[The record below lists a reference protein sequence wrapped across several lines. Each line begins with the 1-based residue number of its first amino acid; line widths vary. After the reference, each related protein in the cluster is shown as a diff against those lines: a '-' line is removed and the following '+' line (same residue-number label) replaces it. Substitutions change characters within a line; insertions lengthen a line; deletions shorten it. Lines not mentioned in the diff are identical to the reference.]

1 MSAMI
6 DLNEL
11 RIFVA
16 AAERNSF
23 TRAAIDLGVAQP
35 TISRIVKAL
44 EEEWDEPLFY
54 RTGRGVRLSE
64 FGEVVYER
72 ARRLLRDADQ
82 VSEDLRAMSRT
93 PTGEVALGV
102 PPSMVTAVVPQLV
115 KTIRDKAPGLRLRIL
130 EGFSDRIE
138 RWLANGSIE
147 VGVFSKY
154 REANQPGEPAL
165 FTSPLMLAS
174 PPSMHPS
181 SQTIDFQTLAALPL
195 VLPMVPNGLRMII
208 ESVARRFHFPLNVL
222 VDAEL
227 IAAQKLVAEQCN
239 CHMIKALHTIVDDQA
254 SGRFQASLIVNPTI
268 LRYVVLH
275 TTQHRP
281 LTCAGKM
288 VAAEVNSILRELKSD
303 DVSELV
309 EPSVS

>member
-1 MSAMI
+1 MI
-6 DLNEL
+6 NLDDL
-11 RIFVA
+11 RIFAA

-23 TRAAIDLGVAQP
+23 TRAAVDLGVAQP

-44 EEEWDEPLFY
+44 EKEWDEPLFY

-64 FGEVVYER
+64 FGEVLYGR
-72 ARRLLRDADQ
+72 AKQILRDAEQ

-93 PTGEVALGV
+93 PTGEVSIGV

-115 KTIRDKAPGLRLRIL
+115 KSIRDKAPGLRLCIL

-138 RWLANGSIE
+138 RWLASGSIE

-174 PPSMHPS
+174 PS
-181 SQTIDFQTLAALPL
+181 SVQSSTKTVDFERLATVPL
-195 VLPMVPNGLRMII
+195 VLPMFPNGLRTTI
-208 ESVARRFHFPLNVL
+208 ESVARRLRFSLNVL
-222 VDAEL
+222 VEAES
-227 IAAQKLVAEQCN
+227 IEAQKLVAEHCN
-239 CHMIKALHTIVDDQA
+239 CYMIKALHTMVDDQA
-254 SGRFQASLIVNPTI
+254 SGRFQASLIVNPMI
-268 LRYVVLH
+268 LRYVVLQ

-281 LTCAGKM
+281 LTRGGRL
-288 VAAEVNSILRELKSD
+288 VATEVTSIIRELKPD
-303 DVSELV
+303 EVS
-309 EPSVS
+309 